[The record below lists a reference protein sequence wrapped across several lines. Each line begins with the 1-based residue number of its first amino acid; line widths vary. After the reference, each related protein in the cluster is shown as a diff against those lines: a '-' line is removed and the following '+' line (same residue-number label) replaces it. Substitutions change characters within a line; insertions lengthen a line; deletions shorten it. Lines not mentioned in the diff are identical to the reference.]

1 MALESTSHGTY
12 GTMPYMRKT
21 TVYLP
26 DALKE
31 RLERAARDRHV
42 SEAEVIREAIDV
54 FTRTEARPRPV
65 LPLFESVGDPDLA
78 ERVDEVLAQGFG
90 RE

>member
-78 ERVDEVLAQGFG
+78 ERVDEDLAQGFG